1 MIFAIPTDT
10 CYWIGCDIHDAV
22 GYRDLY
28 LMKWRDFDK
37 PCAIVI
43 RDFEDLKKY
52 SSLNDEQINELKIY
66 PHPFTILLTTNDT
79 FKYPDFIDPEKY
91 KKMAFRI
98 AKQCIPEEV
107 LDQISY
113 PIFLTSANKS
123 WERELYFPK
132 DIASVFGEWKDSLQI
147 FEWNITPWLPGSD
160 IFEFMGNTI
169 EKRYLRK
176 NY

>member
-10 CYWIGCDIHDAV
+10 CYWIGCDIHDAD

-37 PCAIVI
+37 PCAMVI

-52 SSLNDEQINELKIY
+52 SNLSDEQIRELKIY
-66 PHPFTILLTTNDT
+66 PHPFTILLTTNTD
-79 FKYPDFIDPEKY
+79 FRYPDFIDPDKY

-98 AKQCIPEEV
+98 AEQCIPEEAREKIV
-107 LDQISY
+107 F

-123 WERELYFPK
+123 WEKELYSPE
-132 DIASVFGEWKDSLQI
+132 DILSVFSDWKAKLQI
-147 FEWNITPWLPGSD
+147 FERKITPWLPGSD
-160 IFEFMGNTI
+160 IFEFIGNTI